1 VPIPFKKIEQVIG
14 VAREQKF
21 HETFSAGL
29 QILRFTCLNGARSS
43 TAPEI
48 LPNVVSGC
56 ILLPSATRIVRGGG
70 RTSDVKASLCLGNLF
85 VSLPCSLDLLTAMGD
100 HANAS
105 VTLRFLP

>member
-1 VPIPFKKIEQVIG
+1 MS
-14 VAREQKF
+14 RESKNSMKLFLLVCKF
-21 HETFSAGL
+21 FA
-29 QILRFTCLNGARSS
+29 LRASMCARSS

-56 ILLPSATRIVRGGG
+56 ILLPSATRIVRVGG

-85 VSLPCSLDLLTAMGD
+85 VSLSHAVLISYPPMGD